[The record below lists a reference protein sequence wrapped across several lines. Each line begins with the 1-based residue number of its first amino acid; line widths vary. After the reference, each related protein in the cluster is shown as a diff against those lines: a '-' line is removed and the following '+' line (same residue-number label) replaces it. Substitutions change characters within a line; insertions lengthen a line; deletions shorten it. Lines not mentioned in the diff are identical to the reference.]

1 MGRMDYA
8 PVGRCIYCGTA
19 KGELSDE
26 HIIPYAIGGTA
37 ILADASCLACA
48 KVTSHIENEC
58 LNKMLKAARTQ
69 LGLRSR
75 RKRPSTLELN
85 ARIRGQQAGLQ
96 VPVADHPTVLWLPMY
111 DEPSILLGR
120 YAPPSDGYKVN
131 VWFEPLN
138 LDISKQ
144 LGHGVEGFTANFPIV
159 FFARM
164 LAKIGYSYAV
174 ANLGLDGFKPLALD
188 LIMGRKEYDG
198 NFLVGGT
205 LAQVPPADEPNTHQL
220 WIEFPRVHSREFV
233 VAILRL
239 FADRGAPL
247 YRIVVGD
254 R

>member
-1 MGRMDYA
+1 MDHA
-8 PVGRCIYCGTA
+8 PVGRCIYCGTVE
-19 KGELSDE
+19 GQLSDE

-37 ILADASCLACA
+37 ILANASCLTCA

-69 LGLRSR
+69 LGMRSR

-85 ARIRGQQAGLQ
+85 ARIGGHEAVLA
-96 VPVADHPTVLWLPMY
+96 VPIADHPTVLWLPMY
-111 DEPSILLGR
+111 DEPSILLGHH
-120 YAPPSDGYKVN
+120 APPPDGYKMN

-138 LDISKQ
+138 LDIRKQ
-144 LGHGVEGFTANFPIV
+144 LTRGVEGFSANFPV
-159 FFARM
+159 VYFARM

-174 ANLGLDGFKPLALD
+174 SVLGVDGFNALVLN

-205 LAQVPPADEPNTHQL
+205 LVQLPPAVEPNTHQL
-220 WIEFPRVHSREFV
+220 WIEFPRVNGREFV
-233 VAILRL
+233 VAIVRL
-239 FADRGAPL
+239 FAGRGAPL
-247 YRIVVGD
+247 YRVVVGN